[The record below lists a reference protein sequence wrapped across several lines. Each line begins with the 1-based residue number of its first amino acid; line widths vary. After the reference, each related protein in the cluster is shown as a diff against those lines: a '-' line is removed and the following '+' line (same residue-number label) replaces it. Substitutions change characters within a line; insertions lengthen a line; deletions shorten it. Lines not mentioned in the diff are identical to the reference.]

1 MFWIWFLFIWIV
13 LVPIALRL
21 SLNDPS
27 LLNELLLAGALLV
40 LAFAAARILLARR
53 NRRRTEA
60 AQRAPDS
67 SVVAGLN
74 WPATLTQA
82 DLEAH
87 CTAYLEQAG
96 WSVSTAK
103 VSESDAVFL
112 DVLNDDTRALIRCV
126 PVGKAIT
133 NLELRALV
141 IAAQS
146 FPGARPVVLTP
157 GKSALFAI
165 QAASNAG
172 VAMLAPADLA
182 RLPELAAP
190 SLPPP

>member
-1 MFWIWFLFIWIV
+1 MFWIWFLFIWVILIPV
-13 LVPIALRL
+13 GLRL
-21 SLNDPS
+21 SLEHPS
-27 LLNELLLAGALLV
+27 LLNELLLVAALGI
-40 LAFAAARILLARR
+40 LAYAAARILLARR
-53 NRRRTEA
+53 LRRRQEA
-60 AQRAPDS
+60 ARAAPDS
-67 SVVAGLN
+67 AAVAALN
-74 WPATLTQA
+74 WPASLSQA

-103 VSESDAVFL
+103 VSQSDAVFL
-112 DVLNDDTRALIRCV
+112 DVLNDDMRALIRCV

-172 VAMLAPADLA
+172 VAMLTPADLA